1 MSSDNL
7 GCVVIRNF
15 FCLQLTP
22 ENQIHLKNELLATIQ
37 TETQAG
43 MRRKICEVVSEL
55 ARQLLDEEGNNL
67 WPEFLR
73 FLFESASNGTPEIK
87 ESALQMFGSVP
98 GIFGNQQSQYLNV
111 IKQMLQQCM
120 ADWSNYP
127 VRYQAVKSLSSFIL
141 LHDDDVAIQKHFQ
154 VNCLVFLY
162 LF

>member
-1 MSSDNL
+1 M
-7 GCVVIRNF
+7 
-15 FCLQLTP
+15 
-22 ENQIHLKNELLATIQ
+22 KNELLSIIQ
-37 TETQAG
+37 TEAQAG

-73 FLFESASNGTPEIK
+73 FLFESASNGTPELK

-98 GIFGNQQSQYLNV
+98 GIFGNQQSQYLSV

-120 ADWSNYP
+120 ADYNYP

-141 LHDDDVAIQKHFQ
+141 LHDDDEAIQKHFQ
-154 VNCLVFLY
+154 V
-162 LF
+162 